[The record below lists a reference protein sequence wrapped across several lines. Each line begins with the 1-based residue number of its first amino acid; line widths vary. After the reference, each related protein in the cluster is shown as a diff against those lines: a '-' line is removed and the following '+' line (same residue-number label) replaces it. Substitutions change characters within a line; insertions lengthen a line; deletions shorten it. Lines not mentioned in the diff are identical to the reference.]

1 MIYWLLPRLW
11 RTPLWSEKLAN
22 WHFWTGT
29 VGILM
34 YVLAMYNSGI
44 TQGLMWRAF
53 DSAGRLVYPDFM
65 ETVVQIKPMYWVRL
79 IGGTLYLSGVVML
92 IVNVWMTIRRA
103 PKDLSDPS
111 VALPIQPARR
121 RRRRPLIPPRT
132 GARPCARYPPT
143 PMKFLDTNGFHR
155 RLEGWPLV
163 FTSLTTLAVLVGGF
177 VEFLPLVLVDDQ
189 TEEIAT
195 VEPFTPLEVAGR
207 DLYIREGCVGCHS
220 QMVRP
225 FRHEIERYGDYSKPG
240 ETVYESPFLWGS
252 KRTGPDLARVG
263 GKYPDLWHVRH
274 MENPRSTSPRSIMP
288 PYPHLLTHRLDF
300 EDIPGKLTA
309 LRTVGVPYS
318 DAEIENAV
326 SLAEA
331 QAAKVAAAV
340 AEQGGPSGLEDKEI
354 AALVAY
360 LQRLGTFLE
369 AAPAEDNL
377 EPHEREEVIETMQD
391 EQPGDLPG
399 TDLEVEDLP
408 PGTQPSDVDLD
419 RSADGTVVD
428 DEPVDQAPDQP

>member
-1 MIYWLLPRLW
+1 
-11 RTPLWSEKLAN
+11 
-22 WHFWTGT
+22 
-29 VGILM
+29 
-34 YVLAMYNSGI
+34 
-44 TQGLMWRAF
+44 
-53 DSAGRLVYPDFM
+53 
-65 ETVVQIKPMYWVRL
+65 
-79 IGGTLYLSGVVML
+79 
-92 IVNVWMTIRRA
+92 
-103 PKDLSDPS
+103 
-111 VALPIQPARR
+111 
-121 RRRRPLIPPRT
+121 
-132 GARPCARYPPT
+132 
-143 PMKFLDTNGFHR
+143 MKFLDTNGFHR

-354 AALVAY
+354 AAVVAY

-377 EPHEREEVIETMQD
+377 EPHEREEVIETMQG

-428 DEPVDQAPDQP
+428 DETVDQAPDQP

>member
-1 MIYWLLPRLW
+1 
-11 RTPLWSEKLAN
+11 
-22 WHFWTGT
+22 
-29 VGILM
+29 
-34 YVLAMYNSGI
+34 
-44 TQGLMWRAF
+44 
-53 DSAGRLVYPDFM
+53 
-65 ETVVQIKPMYWVRL
+65 
-79 IGGTLYLSGVVML
+79 
-92 IVNVWMTIRRA
+92 
-103 PKDLSDPS
+103 
-111 VALPIQPARR
+111 
-121 RRRRPLIPPRT
+121 
-132 GARPCARYPPT
+132 
-143 PMKFLDTNGFHR
+143 MKFLDTNGFHR

-163 FTSLTTLAVLVGGF
+163 FTALTTVAVLVGGV

-189 TEEIAT
+189 VEDIAT

-288 PYPHLLTHRLDF
+288 PYPWLLSHELDF
-300 EDIPGKLTA
+300 DDIPGKLRA

-326 SLAEA
+326 ALARA
-331 QAAKVAAAV
+331 QAAAV
-340 AEQGGPSGLEDKEI
+340 AASVVEQGGPTGLEDKEI

-369 AAPAEDNL
+369 PAPAEDDL
-377 EPHEREEVIETMQD
+377 EEHEREEIIETMQD

-408 PGTQPSDVDLD
+408 PGTEPTDVDLD
-419 RSADGTVVD
+419 RSDDGTVVD
-428 DEPVDQAPDQP
+428 DPTDDGIQAPDQP